1 MTLNN
6 STRLRQRPS
15 NNQTNGTIPEAAAA
29 AAAAAIVPD
38 EQPDSAMTNEERL
51 AQLKQQVCS
60 NKSLSD

>member
-6 STRLRQRPS
+6 STRIRQRPS
-15 NNQTNGTIPEAAAA
+15 NNQTEI

-38 EQPDSAMTNEERL
+38 EQSESTMTNEERI

-60 NKSLSD
+60 NRSVSN